1 MRFVLV
7 KTRLFSSISDH
18 RRQPASVLT
27 IFLSAIFFATFGCKD
42 NSKIT
47 IYRVPKE
54 TKPQMFDQPSARGKA
69 GAIVRWK
76 APSGWEE
83 QPATGFRKG
92 SFIVRGPDGLS
103 ADISVVSFPESAGG
117 LLANVNRWRAQL
129 KLAPVND
136 IDQSVTPLSV
146 NGHQI
151 FIVDIVSDQPILDG
165 GLKSRVLGGILRT
178 GGETWFFKMSGEDKL
193 VASQRDAFRQFLQ
206 TLEIG
211 KEMANTSTS
220 TNAPAPPSI
229 EAPGGAPL
237 QYALPV
243 GWQEQ
248 PLSSMRLGSFK
259 VSGQNGKE
267 ADVSVVSLPGVAGGD
282 LANVNRWRDQLK
294 LSPIDANALLQS
306 AEHIKAN
313 GHDFL
318 VVDLVSESPI
328 SERDDKVRI
337 LAAILNENDRSWFVK
352 MTGEDQL
359 VASQKTAFVGFLRSL
374 AIR

>member
-1 MRFVLV
+1 VRFLPV
-7 KTRLFSSISDH
+7 KTRLRSSISDH
-18 RRQPASVLT
+18 RKLALMLV
-27 IFLSAIFFATFGCKD
+27 ICAGAFLVTVGCND

-47 IYRVPKE
+47 VYRVPKE
-54 TKPQMFDQPSARGKA
+54 TKPQMADQVSARGDA

-92 SFIVRGPDGLS
+92 SFIVRDPDGRT

-129 KLAPVND
+129 KLAPVNE
-136 IDQSVTPLSV
+136 IDQSITPLSV
-146 NGHQI
+146 DGQQI
-151 FIVDIVSDQPILDG
+151 LFVDIVSDGPVVDG
-165 GLKSRVLGGILRT
+165 GLKSRVLGGILAT

-193 VASQRDAFRQFLQ
+193 VAAQRDAFRQFLE

-211 KEMANTSTS
+211 KGVATTATS
-220 TNAPAPPSI
+220 TNAPTPPPI
-229 EAPGGAPL
+229 EVPEKVPL
-237 QYALPV
+237 QYALPP

-248 PLSSMRLGSFK
+248 PLSSMRVASFK

-294 LSPIDANALLQS
+294 LSPIDANALIQS
-306 AEHIKAN
+306 AEHVKAN

-328 SERDDKVRI
+328 SEQQDKVRI

-352 MTGEDQL
+352 MTGNDQL
-359 VASQKTAFVGFLRSL
+359 IASQKTAFVGFLRSL
-374 AIR
+374 AIP

>member
-1 MRFVLV
+1 VRFLLV
-7 KTRLFSSISDH
+7 KTRLRSSISDH
-18 RRQPASVLT
+18 RKPALMLV
-27 IFLSAIFFATFGCKD
+27 ICAGAFLVTVGCND
-42 NSKIT
+42 HSKIT
-47 IYRVPKE
+47 VYRVPKE
-54 TKPQMFDQPSARGKA
+54 TKPQMADQVSAGGDA
-69 GAIVRWK
+69 AAIVRWK

-92 SFIVRGPDGLS
+92 SFIVRDPNGRT

-129 KLAPVND
+129 KLAPVNE
-136 IDQSVTPLSV
+136 IDQSITPLSV

-151 FIVDIVSDQPILDG
+151 FFVDIVSDEPVLDG
-165 GLKSRVLGGILRT
+165 GLKSRVLGGILGT

-193 VASQRDAFRQFLQ
+193 VAAQRDAFRRFLE

-211 KEMANTSTS
+211 KGVATTATS
-220 TNAPAPPSI
+220 TNAPTPPSI
-229 EAPGGAPL
+229 EAPEKAPL
-237 QYALPV
+237 QYALPA

-248 PLSSMRLGSFK
+248 PLSSMRVASFK

-294 LSPIDANALLQS
+294 LSPIDANALVQS
-306 AEHIKAN
+306 AEHVKAN
-313 GHDFL
+313 RHDFL
-318 VVDLVSESPI
+318 VADLVSESPI
-328 SERDDKVRI
+328 SEQHDKVRI

-359 VASQKTAFVGFLRSL
+359 VASQKSAFVGFLRSL
-374 AIR
+374 AIP

>member
-1 MRFVLV
+1 V
-7 KTRLFSSISDH
+7 KTRLRSSISDH
-18 RRQPASVLT
+18 RKLALMLM
-27 IFLSAIFFATFGCKD
+27 ICAGAFLVNVGCND

-47 IYRVPKE
+47 VYRVPKE
-54 TKPQMFDQPSARGKA
+54 MKPQTADQVSATGDA

-76 APSGWEE
+76 APIGWAE

-92 SFIVRGPDGLS
+92 SFIVRDPDGRT
-103 ADISVVSFPESAGG
+103 ADISVVSFPDSAGG

-129 KLAPVND
+129 KLAPVNE
-136 IDQSVTPLSV
+136 IDQSIVPLSV
-146 NGHQI
+146 DGHQI
-151 FIVDIVSDQPILDG
+151 FFVDIVSDEPVLDG
-165 GLKSRVLGGILRT
+165 GLKSRVLGGILAAD
-178 GGETWFFKMSGEDKL
+178 GETWFFKMSGEDKL
-193 VASQRDAFRQFLQ
+193 VASQRDTFRQFLE

-211 KEMANTSTS
+211 KGVATTATS
-220 TNAPAPPSI
+220 TNAPTPPPI
-229 EAPGGAPL
+229 EAPGKAPL
-237 QYALPV
+237 QYALPA

-248 PLSSMRLGSFK
+248 PLSSMRVASFK

-294 LSPIDANALLQS
+294 LSPIDANALVQS
-306 AEHIKAN
+306 TEHIKAN

-328 SERDDKVRI
+328 SEQHDKVRI
-337 LAAILNENDRSWFVK
+337 LAAILNENDHSWFVK
-352 MTGEDQL
+352 MTGEDHL

-374 AIR
+374 AIP

>member
-1 MRFVLV
+1 MRFLLV
-7 KTRLFSSISDH
+7 KTRLLSSSSDH
-18 RRQPASVLT
+18 RQLASLLP
-27 IFLSAIFFATFGCKD
+27 ICIGAFLVTAGCND

-47 IYRVPKE
+47 VYRVPKE
-54 TKPQMFDQPSARGKA
+54 TKPQMADQVSVGGDAS
-69 GAIVRWK
+69 AIVRWK

-92 SFIVRGPDGLS
+92 SFIARSPDGRS

-129 KLAPVND
+129 KLAPVNE
-136 IDQSVTPLSV
+136 IDQSITPLSV
-146 NGHQI
+146 DGHQI
-151 FIVDIVSDQPILDG
+151 FFVDMVSEQPVLDR
-165 GLKSRVLGGILRT
+165 GLKSRVLGGILAT
-178 GGETWFFKMSGEDKL
+178 GSETWFFKMSGEDKL
-193 VASQRDAFRQFLQ
+193 VASQRDALRQFLE

-211 KEMANTSTS
+211 KGVATTATS
-220 TNAPAPPSI
+220 TNAPTPPPI
-229 EAPGGAPL
+229 EAPEKAPL
-237 QYALPV
+237 QYALPA

-248 PLSSMRLGSFK
+248 PLSSMRVASFK

-294 LSPIDANALLQS
+294 LSPIDANTLVQS

-318 VVDLVSESPI
+318 VVDLVSESSI
-328 SERDDKVRI
+328 SEQHDKVRI
-337 LAAILNENDRSWFVK
+337 LAAILNENDHSWFVK

-359 VASQKTAFVGFLRSL
+359 VASQKTAFVGFLRTL
-374 AIR
+374 AIP

>member
-1 MRFVLV
+1 MLV
-7 KTRLFSSISDH
+7 ICIG
-18 RRQPASVLT
+18 A
-27 IFLSAIFFATFGCKD
+27 FLVTAGCND

-47 IYRVPKE
+47 VYRVPKE
-54 TKPQMFDQPSARGKA
+54 TKPQMADQVSARGEA

-92 SFIVRGPDGLS
+92 SFIVRGRDGLS

-151 FIVDIVSDQPILDG
+151 FIVDIVSDEPILDG
-165 GLKSRVLGGILRT
+165 GLKSRVLGGILGT

-206 TLEIG
+206 RLQIG
-211 KEMANTSTS
+211 TGMATTATS

-229 EAPGGAPL
+229 EAPRGAPL

-248 PLSSMRLGSFK
+248 PL
-259 VSGQNGKE
+259 
-267 ADVSVVSLPGVAGGD
+267 
-282 LANVNRWRDQLK
+282 
-294 LSPIDANALLQS
+294 
-306 AEHIKAN
+306 
-313 GHDFL
+313 
-318 VVDLVSESPI
+318 
-328 SERDDKVRI
+328 
-337 LAAILNENDRSWFVK
+337 
-352 MTGEDQL
+352 
-359 VASQKTAFVGFLRSL
+359 
-374 AIR
+374 

>member
-1 MRFVLV
+1 M

-18 RRQPASVLT
+18 RQVACRLT
-27 IFLSAIFFATFGCKD
+27 ICVGAIFFATVGCKD

-54 TKPQMFDQPSARGKA
+54 TKPQMADQVSATGDA

-76 APSGWEE
+76 APSGWQE

-92 SFIVRGPDGLS
+92 SFIVRDPDGRT

-129 KLAPVND
+129 KLAPVNE
-136 IDQSVTPLSV
+136 IDQSITPLSV
-146 NGHQI
+146 DGHQI
-151 FIVDIVSDQPILDG
+151 FFVEIVSDKPVLDG
-165 GLKSRVLGGILRT
+165 GMKSRVLGGILGT

-193 VASQRDAFRQFLQ
+193 VASQRDAFRQFLE
-206 TLEIG
+206 TLQIG
-211 KEMANTSTS
+211 RGVATTGTS
-220 TNAPAPPSI
+220 TNAPTPPSI
-229 EAPGGAPL
+229 EAPEKAPL
-237 QYALPV
+237 RYALPV

-248 PLSSMRLGSFK
+248 PLSSMRVGSFK

-282 LANVNRWRDQLK
+282 LANVNRWRDQLR
-294 LSPIDANALLQS
+294 LSPIDANALVQS

-328 SERDDKVRI
+328 SEQRDKVRI
-337 LAAILNENDRSWFVK
+337 LAAILNENDHSWFVK

-359 VASQKTAFVGFLRSL
+359 VTSQKTAFVGFLRSL
-374 AIR
+374 AIP

>member
-1 MRFVLV
+1 VRFLLV
-7 KTRLFSSISDH
+7 KTRLRSSISDH
-18 RRQPASVLT
+18 RKPALMLV
-27 IFLSAIFFATFGCKD
+27 ICAGAFLVTVGCND
-42 NSKIT
+42 HSKIT
-47 IYRVPKE
+47 VYRVPKE
-54 TKPQMFDQPSARGKA
+54 TKPQMADQVSAGGDA
-69 GAIVRWK
+69 AAIVRWK

-92 SFIVRGPDGLS
+92 SFIVRSPDGPT

-129 KLAPVND
+129 KLAPVNE
-136 IDQSVTPLSV
+136 IDQSITPLSV

-151 FIVDIVSDQPILDG
+151 FFVDIVSDEPVLDG
-165 GLKSRVLGGILRT
+165 GLKSRVLGGILGT

-193 VASQRDAFRQFLQ
+193 VASQRDAFRQFLE

-211 KEMANTSTS
+211 KGVATTATS
-220 TNAPAPPSI
+220 TNAPTPPSI
-229 EAPGGAPL
+229 EAPEKAPL
-237 QYALPV
+237 QYALPA
-243 GWQEQ
+243 GWKEQ
-248 PLSSMRLGSFK
+248 PLSSMRVASFK

-294 LSPIDANALLQS
+294 LSPIDANALVQS
-306 AEHIKAN
+306 AEHVKAN
-313 GHDFL
+313 RHDFL
-318 VVDLVSESPI
+318 VADLVSESPI
-328 SERDDKVRI
+328 SEQHDKVRI

-359 VASQKTAFVGFLRSL
+359 VASQKSAFVGFLRSL
-374 AIR
+374 AIP

>member
-1 MRFVLV
+1 VRFLLV
-7 KTRLFSSISDH
+7 KTRLRSSISDH
-18 RRQPASVLT
+18 RKLALMLV
-27 IFLSAIFFATFGCKD
+27 ICAGAFLVTVGCND

-47 IYRVPKE
+47 VYRVPKE
-54 TKPQMFDQPSARGKA
+54 TKPQMADQVSARGDA

-92 SFIVRGPDGLS
+92 SFIVRDPDGRT

-129 KLAPVND
+129 KLAPVNE
-136 IDQSVTPLSV
+136 IDQSITPLSV
-146 NGHQI
+146 DGQQI
-151 FIVDIVSDQPILDG
+151 FFVDIVSDGPVLDG
-165 GLKSRVLGGILRT
+165 GLKSRVLGGILAT

-193 VASQRDAFRQFLQ
+193 VAAQRDAFRQFLE

-211 KEMANTSTS
+211 KGVATTATS
-220 TNAPAPPSI
+220 TNAPTPPPIKAP
-229 EAPGGAPL
+229 EKVPL
-237 QYALPV
+237 QYALPP

-248 PLSSMRLGSFK
+248 PLSSMRVASFK

-294 LSPIDANALLQS
+294 LSPIDANALIQS
-306 AEHIKAN
+306 AEHVKAN

-328 SERDDKVRI
+328 SEQQDKVRI

-352 MTGEDQL
+352 MTGNDQL

-374 AIR
+374 AIP